1 MNIKTILCF
10 FLPKSA
16 ETFSMITWLI
26 INVYMCGKKTGKK
39 TDKKFFGLLSEM
51 EEKIVV
57 DNKLFQK

>member
-1 MNIKTILCF
+1 
-10 FLPKSA
+10 
-16 ETFSMITWLI
+16 
-26 INVYMCGKKTGKK
+26 MCGKKTGKK